1 MCIRPSVLNVW
12 CSRTL
17 TASLLPDS
25 KLLSIEAHGDAVW
38 DISWTAKDNAV
49 VSISADGV
57 IKRWNST
64 SGQVMRAAPPHTLG
78 LVSLSVSPD
87 GGHALYNSIDGTTF
101 LWDLEGGAVIGKYE
115 SYTHSEAEPCESLCP
130 VRPTSVITECLP
142 NFPSFNSVVGI
153 LEPKRRHVC
162 SHRWIRKRYYP
173 FSGTRNIW
181 REAYYPAEWAG

>member
-1 MCIRPSVLNVW
+1 MCIRPSVLNVR

-17 TASLLPDS
+17 TTSRLPDP
-25 KLLSIEAHGDAVW
+25 KFLSIEAHGDAVW

-87 GGHALYNSIDGTTF
+87 GGHALYNSIDGTTL
-101 LWDLEGGAVIGKYE
+101 LWDLEGGAVVGKYE
-115 SYTHSEAEPCESLCP
+115 SYTRSGAEPCKSLCP
-130 VRPTSVITECLP
+130 FSTISIVTESQP
-142 NFPSFNSVVGI
+142 NFHSFNSMVSI
-153 LEPKRRHVC
+153 PEPQRWHIC
-162 SHRWIRKRYYP
+162 SHRWIGERHYS
-173 FSGTRNIW
+173 FSGTRHIW
-181 REAYYPAEWAG
+181 RATYCSTEWAG